1 MLQFLGLDQFAELL
15 TRIPSLEEHM
25 LQLFG
30 LDEYSPDML
39 AVIAL
44 AVAIAGFVIGYI
56 TDSVMSDRGFGPY
69 GNGFLAIL
77 GGFTGIY
84 TRHAFFGWLRGQE
97 VLIIGSFAVATAT
110 LMLLLLGVAKHW
122 VQD

>member
-1 MLQFLGLDQFAELL
+1 MLQILGLDQ
-15 TRIPSLEEHM
+15 
-25 LQLFG
+25 
-30 LDEYSPDML
+30 YSPDIL
-39 AVIAL
+39 AITAL
-44 AVAIAGFVIGYI
+44 GVAIAGLGIGLV

-77 GGFTGIY
+77 GGVTGIY

-97 VLIIGSFAVATAT
+97 VLIIGSFAIATAT

>member
-1 MLQFLGLDQFAELL
+1 MLQILGLDQ
-15 TRIPSLEEHM
+15 
-25 LQLFG
+25 
-30 LDEYSPDML
+30 YSPDIL
-39 AVIAL
+39 AITAL
-44 AVAIAGFVIGYI
+44 GVAIAGLGIGLV

-77 GGFTGIY
+77 GAVTGIY
-84 TRHAFFGWLRGQE
+84 TRYSFFGWMRGQE
-97 VLIIGSFAVATAT
+97 VLIIGSFAAATAT